1 MSHLNA
7 GDSAPLF
14 ESIDQ
19 NGNPLRLRD
28 FKGKKVI
35 LYFYPK
41 DNTPGCT
48 AESCNF
54 RDNYTMLL
62 NKGYVVLGASIQGEA
77 SHQKFIA
84 KYDLP
89 FPLISDTDKSVHEA
103 YGTWGVKK
111 RYGKEYYGTIRT
123 TFVID
128 EKGKIEHIIQKVKNK
143 EATEQILKLTEAS

>member
-1 MSHLNA
+1 MQEILPPS
-7 GDSAPLF
+7 S
-14 ESIDQ
+14 
-19 NGNPLRLRD
+19 NPLTKTATPSTSRFQR
-28 FKGKKVI
+28 KKVI

-41 DNTPGCT
+41 DDTPGCT

-62 NKGYVVLGASIQGEA
+62 DKGYAVIGASIQGEA

-89 FPLISDTDKSVHEA
+89 FPLMADTDKSVHEA

-111 RYGKEYYGTIRT
+111 MYGKEY
-123 TFVID
+123 F
-128 EKGKIEHIIQKVKNK
+128 
-143 EATEQILKLTEAS
+143 TERYEPRL

>member
-7 GDSAPLF
+7 GDKAPLF

-19 NGNPLRLRD
+19 NGNPLRLQD
-28 FKGKKVI
+28 FRGKKVI

-41 DNTPGCT
+41 DDTPGCT

-54 RDNYTMLL
+54 RDNHSMLL
-62 NKGYVVLGASIQGEA
+62 DKGYAVIGASIQGEA

-89 FPLISDTDKSVHEA
+89 FPLMADTDKSVHEA
-103 YGTWGVKK
+103 YGTWGIKK
-111 RYGKEYYGTIRT
+111 MYGKEYYGTIRT

-128 EKGKIEHIIQKVKNK
+128 EEGKIEHVIRKVKNK